1 MEERGRLPLHYLHL
15 VIVERDLEMI
25 ITGFLVF
32 VVVVVELA
40 CYSLWIPDPSQKPLK
55 IHSLDRQLGMAAYIA
70 AYMLSLLRA
79 PLGLLPYLAKLFI
92 FFVLK
97 VRYESAQ
104 STYSR
109 EAINMAGDFVNLGVT
124 MIAIWLVAGPPGLQ
138 LSTSILYLP
147 VGAEL
152 IRFTAER
159 VPITFSALWQLVPHR
174 RIARGLLA
182 RQHLHTFWRLI
193 THCFAR
199 YCRYYALDNT
209 ERAQYVLHAL
219 KRRAAH
225 EEDLSKRLEYIQAF
239 RSIPQRYGL
248 RSGKV
253 RDVARGEVFIHSTW
267 TNDPWLLVGM
277 AIRRAPWM
285 FDPRYLH
292 RPFYYMTEA
301 NRLATLCVLEHAR
314 YSLPYAVFQ
323 FGHEIRVARLHL
335 FYALLHWAGVDIEWK
350 VQADGTFQFD
360 QFICWLE
367 RWLSHGKK
375 ASEQQFLH
383 SDDEAIAD
391 ILYTHDAYEPIAAIE
406 VASQYTYPLKYVE
419 EVLLD
424 KIHAAKAEREER
436 PRRAMP
442 GFDIMG
448 RSTA

>member
-1 MEERGRLPLHYLHL
+1 ML
-15 VIVERDLEMI
+15 I
-25 ITGFLVF
+25 IGLLVF
-32 VVVVVELA
+32 VIVALELA
-40 CYSLWIPDPSQKPLK
+40 CYTLWIPDPSQKPLK
-55 IHSLDRQLGMAAYIA
+55 VHALDKQLGRAAYIA
-70 AYMLSLLRA
+70 AYILSLLRA

-97 VRYESAQ
+97 VRYESTQ
-104 STYSR
+104 STYLR
-109 EAINMAGDFVNLGVT
+109 ETINMAGDFVNLGIT

-138 LSTSILYLP
+138 VSTFILYLP
-147 VGAEL
+147 VGAEI
-152 IRFTAER
+152 IRLTGER

-182 RQHLHTFWRLI
+182 RQCSHTFWRSI
-193 THCFAR
+193 THCFDR
-199 YCRYYALDNT
+199 YCRYYALDHS

-225 EEDLSKRLEYIQAF
+225 EEDLSKRLEYIQAY
-239 RSIPQRYGL
+239 RSIPLRYGL
-248 RSGKV
+248 RSGRV

-285 FDPRYLH
+285 FDPRYLR

-335 FYALLHWAGVDIEWK
+335 FYGLLRWAGVDIEWK

-367 RWLSHGKK
+367 RRLSHRKK
-375 ASEQQFLH
+375 AYVQQSLC
-383 SDDEAIAD
+383 SDDEAIAA
-391 ILYTHDAYEPIAAIE
+391 ILHGHDAYEPVTAME

-424 KIHAAKAEREER
+424 KIHAAKAEREGYS
-436 PRRAMP
+436 RRAMP
-442 GFDIMG
+442 GFDIMR